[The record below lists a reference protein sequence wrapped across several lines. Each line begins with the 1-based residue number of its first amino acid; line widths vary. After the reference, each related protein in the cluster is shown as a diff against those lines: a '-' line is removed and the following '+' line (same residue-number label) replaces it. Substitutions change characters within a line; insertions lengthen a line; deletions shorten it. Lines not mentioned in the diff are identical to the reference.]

1 MNNNTIQNN
10 GNQYFQENNFY
21 GSNYVHYK
29 TEDCIASVQ
38 KVGKL
43 SWAVIAAILGM
54 IADIITIAIGLQE
67 LKADGLCNMI
77 STYKLHIYI
86 AIVGVIFIV
95 VAWLL
100 RTIFELLRD
109 RSSAKY
115 VYNSY

>member
-54 IADIITIAIGLQE
+54 IADIITIAIGYLHSNC
-67 LKADGLCNMI
+67 G
-77 STYKLHIYI
+77 SHIYS
-86 AIVGVIFIV
+86 GCL
-95 VAWLL
+95 VAENN
-100 RTIFELLRD
+100 I
-109 RSSAKY
+109 
-115 VYNSY
+115 

>member
-54 IADIITIAIGLQE
+54 IADIIPNYPTHPPMPISHHQE
-67 LKADGLCNMI
+67 QAGHIPADYQLP
-77 STYKLHIYI
+77 
-86 AIVGVIFIV
+86 V
-95 VAWLL
+95 
-100 RTIFELLRD
+100 R
-109 RSSAKY
+109 
-115 VYNSY
+115 